1 MRSKRIFFPGLGDLG
16 RRSAAGFSFVM
27 DDTTLHVTSSTAAS
41 IQNTDIPPNTHEI
54 SLVKGGIRNAKE
66 NALQMR

>member
-1 MRSKRIFFPGLGDLG
+1 
-16 RRSAAGFSFVM
+16 M
-27 DDTTLHVTSSTAAS
+27 DETTLHVTSSTAAS